1 MTSTQTYTLSNGT
14 TSQVTPDLPC
24 SLAGTTSISYSIT
37 DYNGVA
43 HPSWVTINSST
54 GQLTI
59 IAPGTITTSSY
70 SFYVSSAITGVTNSV
85 NKIITI
91 SLINWSALNCQY
103 WVSTSGTVWAT
114 WNSGYSLSLGA
125 WTLIPTN
132 TQSTTS
138 STSSTTTT
146 TTQSKSTAAINLVS
160 QLNTAAD
167 VDQTTITT
175 SMAVSAAFLVV
186 SNAVSSSSVSSIWL
200 MINQI
205 QIFFLF
211 LLTRAFLPDS
221 VKQVITGPS
230 VLLNPFEFISFLG
243 SENYGSSLKNVGF
256 DLNNSLLKSLKLK
269 SQSTITN
276 LFASIMGIIYL
287 IIFHI
292 LVFALKTLIGWWRTD
307 RRWSTILKIL
317 KFMTEKLFELFT
329 YSLYIRLALVLFLF
343 ILVSGINE
351 VYYTDVSNKYR
362 IISFAFAVAI
372 LILWFLFTLFV
383 IFFSISSYTTIEGQH
398 NKLNEFFNGLK
409 INKKHR
415 FSVAILLIRR
425 SFFVIF
431 LFACYSVSSKV
442 VIGVL
447 SLFQLSYLVY
457 IIIIRPFVEIKANI
471 IEIVNESIFLFL
483 LSALFFLNTENDW
496 TTAIAIVY
504 MQIIWLNFVLI
515 WAIITGTF
523 NFLIFSI
530 HNKLIRNLA
539 SKEENSDGNADEER
553 SKQFWSTL

>member
-14 TSQVTPDLPC
+14 TSQVIPDLPC

-91 SLINWSALNCQY
+91 NLINWSVSNCQY

-114 WNSGYSLSLGA
+114 WNSGYSLSSGA
-125 WTLIPTN
+125 WTLIPTT
-132 TQSTTS
+132 TQSTT
-138 STSSTTTT
+138 
-146 TTQSKSTAAINLVS
+146 TTQPKSTAAINLVP
-160 QLNTAAD
+160 QLKTTAE
-167 VDQTTITT
+167 VGQTTTTT
-175 SMAVSAAFLVV
+175 SMAVSAGSVAA
-186 SNAVSSSSVSSIWL
+186 SNAASSSSVSSIWS

-205 QIFFLF
+205 QIFFLL

-221 VKQVITGPS
+221 VKQVITGS
-230 VLLNPFEFISFLG
+230 NVLLNPFEFISFLN
-243 SENYGSSLKNVGF
+243 SENYGSSLNKFDF
-256 DLNNSLLKSLKLK
+256 DLNNPLFKSFKLK

-276 LFASIMGIIYL
+276 LFSSIMGIIYL
-287 IIFHI
+287 ILFHI
-292 LVFALKTLIGWWRTD
+292 LVFALRKSINGWRTD
-307 RRWSTILKIL
+307 RRWPIFIKSLKYI
-317 KFMTEKLFELFT
+317 TGKLFELLT
-329 YSLYIRLALVLFLF
+329 YGLYIRLVLELYQLF
-343 ILVSGINE
+343 LVSGINE
-351 VYYTDVSNKYR
+351 VYYIDVSDKYR

-372 LILWFLFTLFV
+372 LIIWLWFTLFV
-383 IFFSISSYTTIEGQH
+383 VFFSISSYIAIEGQH
-398 NKLNEFFNGLK
+398 NKLNEFFSGLK
-409 INKKHR
+409 INKRHR

-425 SFFVIF
+425 LFFVTF
-431 LFACYSVSSKV
+431 LFVCYSVSSKV

-457 IIIIRPFVEIKANI
+457 IILIRPFIEIKANV
-471 IEIVNESIFLFL
+471 IEIINESIFLFL

-496 TTAIAIVY
+496 TPTIAIVY
-504 MQIIWLNFVLI
+504 MQIIWLNSALSSLI
-515 WAIITGTF
+515 IAGIF
-523 NFLIFSI
+523 NFFTFSVL
-530 HNKLIRNLA
+530 N
-539 SKEENSDGNADEER
+539 
-553 SKQFWSTL
+553 